1 MAMTMEREVE
11 RGRQADREMEV
22 TEAILVHLI
31 IIQVIITAD
40 FWQCCVGSSRR
51 LLDF

>member
-1 MAMTMEREVE
+1 MAMTMEREAE

-22 TEAILVHLI
+22 TEAILPSPLSS
-31 IIQVIITAD
+31 QVIITAD